1 MKDEQQER
9 APSSLLPTLMGRLSL
24 DATQTVS
31 KPAPLSLR
39 INALQQAPLAT
50 LLAALNDEDESVRA
64 MALRALEQRGKQ
76 VPLENVLVCLNDP
89 SWLVREAAILALEAL
104 GELASTHVLI
114 SDDNEFVRDTAA
126 FVQQRNLKTN
136 IYSSAIRNL
145 RTIVFSTITT
155 VDNFLLYTFHIPE
168 NEGRPMDSQSDIQR
182 TENSSA
188 VEQRGNKRKALGLT
202 GGVLAVLVVLGVVFS
217 WLAVTQ
223 KLPFT
228 TTAQKKSLYAPL
240 LTTTNEMQNPQIQW
254 SSDSQYLIE
263 STPYQ
268 LENATVVNIKTQA
281 QTQRDVF
288 GLVTNQ
294 TLSGNGIGVIPQ
306 FNWTPDGH
314 YLINSS
320 ADDGTGQ
327 IAIEVWDAVAG
338 HKLLAI
344 TYQDKTI
351 LRKPTNSNDFSNLPQ
366 PPPIAVSPDNTR
378 FALGKSDG
386 TIEIWDI
393 ASGTK
398 LATYHGDSSQI
409 QGMQWSTHHQA
420 LLLSESV
427 RGVVQTWDMATGKRL
442 MLLHAPLVKQVSYS
456 YDTAGQIIGQTPITV
471 PTSINLSPDGTKM
484 VGATNKDTY
493 KIWSAA
499 TGQVIST
506 NTFTFPSPSSNIDG
520 VYWLQDGIHLVLMSS
535 ISATTSSNAASQS
548 REIHIVDSTTLHSGL
563 YMQIAYGG
571 FYDFS
576 PSGKYLV
583 TESIDK
589 KNMVVWDVATG
600 RQISTYHN
608 GATLNTQI
616 QHSDAIWS
624 PDERYIVTLSKD
636 PFAKSHNNT
645 IQVWDAQTGRVVST
659 YHSHSNQ
666 VLDVQ
671 WSPNGKYLASVS
683 DGDVG
688 NVFEVWQ
695 APA

>member
-1 MKDEQQER
+1 MKDGQQER
-9 APSSLLPTLMGRLSL
+9 APRSLLPTLMGRLGL
-24 DATQTVS
+24 DVTQ
-31 KPAPLSLR
+31 PASEPTPLSLR
-39 INALQQAPLAT
+39 IHSLQQAPLAT
-50 LLAALNDEDESVRA
+50 LLAALDDEDESVRI
-64 MALRALEQRGKQ
+64 MTLRALEQWGKQ
-76 VPLENVLVCLNDP
+76 VPIESVLVCLNDP

-136 IYSSAIRNL
+136 TYSSAIRNVGA
-145 RTIVFSTITT
+145 IVFSTITA
-155 VDNFLLYTFHIPE
+155 VDNFLLYTFHIPG
-168 NEGRPMDSQSDIQR
+168 NEGRPMNSQGDIQQS
-182 TENSSA
+182 ENTS
-188 VEQRGNKRKALGLT
+188 VTEQRGNKRKVLGVT

-228 TTAQKKSLYAPL
+228 TTAQKKNLDAPL

-268 LENATVVNIKTQA
+268 LENATVVNINTKAEA
-281 QTQRDVF
+281 QRNVF
-288 GLVTNQ
+288 GLVANSTM
-294 TLSGNGIGVIPQ
+294 SGDGVGAVPQ
-306 FNWTPDGH
+306 FNWTPDGR
-314 YLINSS
+314 YLITSS

-366 PPPIAVSPDNTR
+366 PPPTTISPDDTR
-378 FALGKSDG
+378 LALGKSDG

-393 ASGTK
+393 MTAK
-398 LATYHGDSSQI
+398 KIATYHDDSSQI
-409 QGMQWSTHHQA
+409 QGMQWSTHHQK
-420 LLLSESV
+420 LLLSESTT
-427 RGVVQTWDMATGKRL
+427 GVVQTWDMATGKRL
-442 MLLHAPLVKQVSYS
+442 VLLHAPLIKQVLYS
-456 YDTAGQIIGQTPITV
+456 YDTAGQIIGQKQITV
-471 PTSINLSPDGTKM
+471 PTNINLSSDGTQM
-484 VGATNKDTY
+484 VASTDKDTF
-493 KIWSAA
+493 KIWNAA
-499 TGQVIST
+499 TGQVITT
-506 NTFTFPSPSSNIDG
+506 NTLTLSSPSSNIDE
-520 VYWLQDGIHLVLMSS
+520 VYWLHDNAHLVVISS
-535 ISATTSSNAASQS
+535 DTTSKSKEIRTLDSNTY
-548 REIHIVDSTTLHSGL
+548 HTGL
-563 YMQIAYGG
+563 YAPIASDG

-576 PSGKYLV
+576 PSGKYLA

-608 GATLNTQI
+608 GVALNTLVQYGE
-616 QHSDAIWS
+616 AMWS
-624 PDERYIVTLSKD
+624 PDERYIATMSRDKFTRSQNKV
-636 PFAKSHNNT
+636 
-645 IQVWDAQTGRVVST
+645 IQVWDVRTGKGIAT

-671 WSPNGKYLASVS
+671 WSPNGRYLASVS